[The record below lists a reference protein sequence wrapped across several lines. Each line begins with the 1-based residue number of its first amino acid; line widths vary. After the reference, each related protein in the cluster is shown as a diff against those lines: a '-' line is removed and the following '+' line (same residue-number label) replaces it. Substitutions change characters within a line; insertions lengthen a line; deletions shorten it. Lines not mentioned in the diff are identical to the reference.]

1 MTWQLRDSSTKI
13 LRYSYV
19 YIYSIFQTLF
29 IFEIKIFF
37 RFTHLTVTA
46 RATEKTLIME
56 RTRPFSSRW
65 LLTLKILS
73 ICLLV
78 WKYFYLNCQIDYEF
92 NSTIFITV
100 TFNFRQSQI
109 TFVSGPYKVSKIKT
123 SLKQAFQALVKFKKK
138 WNLLFS
144 FTTCLFSGLDSGL
157 PRSCRSFSSTTDI
170 SGDQ

>member
-1 MTWQLRDSSTKI
+1 MIMCSRLDSPIFKKLLNINTITVTWQLRDSSTKI

-29 IFEIKIFF
+29 IFEIKISF

-109 TFVSGPYKVSKIKT
+109 TFVSGPY
-123 SLKQAFQALVKFKKK
+123 
-138 WNLLFS
+138 
-144 FTTCLFSGLDSGL
+144 
-157 PRSCRSFSSTTDI
+157 
-170 SGDQ
+170 